1 MDGGQPGGE
10 RQGLGAVSQAYP
22 GGSWAAPTL
31 ALRPVGQRAP
41 SSLLPPPDH
50 QTLGPGYTG
59 AQRLTGQDPT
69 QALPPPG
76 SAPVPS
82 LAKRVTTLSRP
93 LWAPVASLL
102 VSPPPCVASEPLVK
116 CVWGSHGRVAGAALV
131 RSLTAPQGCRTP
143 RTLTPKAPLCS
154 SGEPASAAV
163 PSPSTCLSECVG
175 WPACG
180 DPASLRG
187 AGWEAVHSRTILG
200 EPGASCQAGAGGS
213 EAWPLPSLVPSPLGG
228 RGAPD
233 ALEGGLTAPGKVSGS
248 VPSWVESLL
257 AGLSVAGMER
267 LVAAS
272 SVCKLL
278 SVHGHQGGQGP

>member
-1 MDGGQPGGE
+1 MTGQARPGPVEGTVWWTRAVGDEGHGQRPPSQPSSPRPAGAGGAEMGGLCSSAESLAPPAPRGRQPGRPWGRVRVLPGPPPVGVSLGGPLDGGQPGGE

-131 RSLTAPQGCRTP
+131 RSLTGR
-143 RTLTPKAPLCS
+143 R
-154 SGEPASAAV
+154 
-163 PSPSTCLSECVG
+163 
-175 WPACG
+175 
-180 DPASLRG
+180 RG
-187 AGWEAVHSRTILG
+187 A
-200 EPGASCQAGAGGS
+200 EP
-213 EAWPLPSLVPSPLGG
+213 PG
-228 RGAPD
+228 R
-233 ALEGGLTAPGKVSGS
+233 
-248 VPSWVESLL
+248 
-257 AGLSVAGMER
+257 
-267 LVAAS
+267 
-272 SVCKLL
+272 
-278 SVHGHQGGQGP
+278 